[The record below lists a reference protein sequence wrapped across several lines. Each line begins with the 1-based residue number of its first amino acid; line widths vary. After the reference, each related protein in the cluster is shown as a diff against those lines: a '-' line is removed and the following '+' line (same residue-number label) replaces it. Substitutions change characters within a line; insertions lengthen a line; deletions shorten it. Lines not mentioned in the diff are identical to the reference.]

1 MAGPYKNNMQE
12 KRIRNQFLYKFMDVI
27 LLVGLGFFLRKGEQ
41 EENYT
46 GILRNERKG
55 WIIVEVNWKYMQL
68 ELFT

>member
-1 MAGPYKNNMQE
+1 MAGPYKNNTQE

-27 LLVGLGFFLRKGEQ
+27 LLVGLGVFLRKGEQ

-55 WIIVEVNWKYMQL
+55 WIIIEVNWKYMQL